1 MKSKFRYFI
10 ILYLNG
16 KKKKVLHKT
25 INRSRIMDHWSEYK
39 TQKQPPYCAEIRGRK
54 RTKLN
59 FELFLVYPLTRWSVT
74 DKAYKKDELGRNIPV
89 SLNDPNF
96 RIKEILPW
104 WEEEKV
110 FDFETKKHIRYHE
123 MFDKILNIQE
133 VCQVFTLNN
142 KIFVQIENDVKVFGN
157 KNLYDTDRLFE
168 LLKNQLH
175 SKKKRNF
182 LFIKD
187 VTTYQRKQL
196 YDFLMSKGFS
206 RRELFRHYSY

>member
-1 MKSKFRYFI
+1 MKK
-10 ILYLNG
+10 
-16 KKKKVLHKT
+16 
-25 INRSRIMDHWSEYK
+25 
-39 TQKQPPYCAEIRGRK
+39 
-54 RTKLN
+54 
-59 FELFLVYPLTRWSVT
+59 
-74 DKAYKKDELGRNIPV
+74 
-89 SLNDPNF
+89 
-96 RIKEILPW
+96 
-104 WEEEKV
+104 
-110 FDFETKKHIRYHE
+110 
-123 MFDKILNIQE
+123 
-133 VCQVFTLNN
+133 NN

-175 SKKKRNF
+175 SKKKKNF